1 MDRRPAGAGP
11 LARVRRLAEIRPTGL
26 IRPTG
31 RVGLLTAS
39 VVLLASCAAPV
50 PPAGG
55 PAAAPTA
62 GASASATPSAA
73 APSPGAAGR
82 GTQAPSQVKRF
93 VPVQLILP
101 GKESARVEPVSTV
114 DGELQVPKDV
124 EHLGWW
130 DGSSWLNDPFGST
143 VIAGHVDS
151 ATEGLGFFAQLL
163 RVEKGQRVQVRGAA
177 GQRQTFTITSVRTVA
192 QNALADD
199 SRALTQTGDHR
210 LVLITCTGAYRPG
223 RGYESNL
230 VVTAKLVP
238 ERR

>member
-1 MDRRPAGAGP
+1 MGRSDALTEGGVDRPRPA
-11 LARVRRLAEIRPTGL
+11 RLALSLATLGLVVSCAVRAEPLPGAPAPTGST
-26 IRPTG
+26 PSST
-31 RVGLLTAS
+31 S
-39 VVLLASCAAPV
+39 
-50 PPAGG
+50 
-55 PAAAPTA
+55 
-62 GASASATPSAA
+62 SASAQ
-73 APSPGAAGR
+73 PSPGAAGQ
-82 GTQAPSQVKRF
+82 GTLAPSQVKRF

-101 GKESARVEPVSTV
+101 GREAAKVEPVSTV

-163 RVEKGQRVQVRGAA
+163 RVKKGQQVQVRGAA
-177 GQRQTFTITSVRTVA
+177 GQRQTFRITSVRTVA

-199 SRALTQTGDHR
+199 SRALTQTGEHR
-210 LVLITCTGAYRPG
+210 LVLLTCTGAYRPG

-230 VVTAKLVP
+230 VVTATLVQ
-238 ERR
+238 R

>member
-1 MDRRPAGAGP
+1 LISGTTRAP
-11 LARVRRLAEIRPTGL
+11 GL
-26 IRPTG
+26 LR
-31 RVGLLTAS
+31 RVGLIVAT
-39 VVLLASCAAPV
+39 VGLLASCAV
-50 PPAGG
+50 PAEPL
-55 PAAAPTA
+55 
-62 GASASATPSAA
+62 PSSA
-73 APSPGAAGR
+73 APSVGGSSSVTPSTTAAQSTPGAAGQ
-82 GTQAPSQVKRF
+82 GTPAPSQVKRF

-101 GKESARVEPVSTV
+101 GGEAAKVEPVSTV

-163 RVEKGQRVQVRGAA
+163 RVEKGDRVQVRGAA
-177 GQRQTFTITSVRTVA
+177 GQRQTFAVTSVRTVK

-210 LVLITCTGAYRPG
+210 LVLITCTGVYRQG

-230 VVTAKLVP
+230 VVTATRVSD
-238 ERR
+238 RR

>member
-1 MDRRPAGAGP
+1 LISGTTDRPAPAGGRVPVLLRGP
-11 LARVRRLAEIRPTGL
+11 LARVGL
-26 IRPTG
+26 ITAT
-31 RVGLLTAS
+31 VG
-39 VVLLASCAAPV
+39 LLASCAVPAEQLPGSAPPSV
-50 PPAGG
+50 
-55 PAAAPTA
+55 
-62 GASASATPSAA
+62 GASSSATPTPT
-73 APSPGAAGR
+73 APTSPPAAGQ
-82 GTQAPSQVKRF
+82 GTLAPSQVDRF
-93 VPVQLILP
+93 VPVRLILP
-101 GKESARVEPVSTV
+101 GREAAKVEPVSTV

-163 RVEKGQRVQVRGAA
+163 RVKKGERVQVLGAE
-177 GQRQTFTITSVRTVA
+177 GQKQTFRVSSVRTVD

-199 SRALTQTGDHR
+199 SRALAQTGDHR

-223 RGYESNL
+223 RGYEANL
-230 VVTAKLVP
+230 VVTATLV